1 MLRAEGG
8 GDITGMGETLKEQG
22 SNGNGRAEPSVP
34 PTLEQLLAGVAHY
47 PALLERLRSIDSQ
60 INLILNNQARTHAP
74 ADASKEGWLDAKTA
88 AKYMCISSC
97 TFDKYRYRTEPRLKG
112 FNLDGKTLYKKSD
125 LDMFIMLYAAQS
137 GALS

>member
-88 AKYMCISSC
+88 AKYM
-97 TFDKYRYRTEPRLKG
+97 YRYRTEPRLKG